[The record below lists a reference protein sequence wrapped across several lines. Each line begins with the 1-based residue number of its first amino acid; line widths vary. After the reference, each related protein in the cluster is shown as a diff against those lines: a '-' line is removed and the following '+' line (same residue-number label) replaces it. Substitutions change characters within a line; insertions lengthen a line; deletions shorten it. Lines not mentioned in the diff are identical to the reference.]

1 MLPPPL
7 PSTALRLAP
16 VLLRQGLV
24 TFRAFGLGLWVG
36 WSVMLLLFTAATW
49 GHLATL
55 QTTTITQTY
64 QAVLVSLQAEAESLL
79 ASGFGLGEET
89 LLQTQLEAAHY
100 AHPDLLDIH
109 LFGTQGMV
117 HYATH
122 LAYLGTRSFAFDRAI
137 QQGDKPWQV
146 EQRGL
151 TELGM
156 PLHGG
161 RGEVV
166 GYLVLRYP
174 IPSTWVLPTGLAA
187 ALCKG
192 LVGGMGLT
200 FLWLLACVG
209 YRVAQLRRSSP
220 MLLAAWAR
228 LEAAEARFDH
238 VSHALRQ
245 DPPPRP

>member
-16 VLLRQGLV
+16 VLRQGLV

-192 LVGGMGLT
+192 LAGGMGLT

-209 YRVAQLRRSSP
+209 YRVVQLRRPSP